1 MGLSEMVFGARRAI
15 SISIF
20 ISRTI
25 SVDLLGFSHTAIS
38 GKKCLVDVRGQRGT
52 VGEDRKATQTT
63 LLLPR
68 HLQDPCVSDTLAH
81 QN

>member
-1 MGLSEMVFGARRAI
+1 MGLSQPEMVFGARWAI

-52 VGEDRKATQTT
+52 VGWRRQKGNSNNLITAEASTRP
-63 LLLPR
+63 LR
-68 HLQDPCVSDTLAH
+68 V
-81 QN
+81 